1 MAARRVLSVCI
12 PVGNRAGVEFRRYD
26 HRTPILTL
34 RAAPA
39 ALVILTLPEKVE
51 AGHVEFARQLARLSA
66 RYAIEVERSF
76 RGLPALPA
84 RDHAIPRGADAA

>member
-1 MAARRVLSVCI
+1 MSATARRGVSVCI
-12 PVGNRAGVEFRRYD
+12 PVGSRAAVEFRRYD

-39 ALVILTLPEKVE
+39 ALVTLTLPEQID
-51 AGHVEFARQLARLSA
+51 AGHVQFARQLARLAA
-66 RYAIEVERSF
+66 RYAIEVERHA

-84 RDHAIPRGADAA
+84 RGADAA